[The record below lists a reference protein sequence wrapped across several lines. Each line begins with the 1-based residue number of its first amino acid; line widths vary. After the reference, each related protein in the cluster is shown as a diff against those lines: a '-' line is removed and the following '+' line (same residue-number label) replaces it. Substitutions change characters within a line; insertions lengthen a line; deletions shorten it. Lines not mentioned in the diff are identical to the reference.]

1 MYILLVTP
9 VFCGSSFN
17 VFYFHH
23 EMEKAFRFGL
33 IIMTDFFIKVGQ
45 ESFPEHVGMPLAIPK
60 QQPILLN
67 D

>member
-9 VFCGSSFN
+9 VFCGSSFH
-17 VFYFHH
+17 VIYFHH

-33 IIMTDFFIKVGQ
+33 IIMTDFFIKVGR
-45 ESFPEHVGMPLAIPK
+45 ESFPEHVGVPLVIPK